1 MALLLS
7 SVEPRAHDEMAGD
20 ISFDAGQSTI
30 RGLLMQG
37 GPVCYCPLS
46 KDPGCFSSTRKTVIY
61 SSPQRSLWLPHE
73 SDSGKYSLVCTTPS
87 FAVGVPNPSSPNSH
101 FAVFLWSPWRCFK
114 ISTVINMPSYGR
126 VVSWPK
132 SMVPPRHGNHTLSFM
147 DHYVTN
153 DSIISSLLL
162 YCHSCQLFMDFPS
175 WAVCRTYLLPCVSD
189 WCFRFLYL
197 ALFVTVDE
205 FVNSYLLYPSPAPR
219 CRYLIMTSTFVDLLE
234 MFFHALWQLAEVDFT
249 RIFQDMIT
257 RNELTCI
264 LLVDRKCRSHP
275 TISSSLQLQSL
286 IFPPT
291 KSLLG
296 GTVGL

>member
-1 MALLLS
+1 
-7 SVEPRAHDEMAGD
+7 
-20 ISFDAGQSTI
+20 
-30 RGLLMQG
+30 
-37 GPVCYCPLS
+37 
-46 KDPGCFSSTRKTVIY
+46 
-61 SSPQRSLWLPHE
+61 
-73 SDSGKYSLVCTTPS
+73 
-87 FAVGVPNPSSPNSH
+87 
-101 FAVFLWSPWRCFK
+101 
-114 ISTVINMPSYGR
+114 MPSYGR

-189 WCFRFLYL
+189 WCFWLLYL
-197 ALFVTVDE
+197 ALFVTGDE

-275 TISSSLQLQSL
+275 TISSSLQFQSL
-286 IFPPT
+286 IFPQ
-291 KSLLG
+291 SLFRRNCGLVNLG
-296 GTVGL
+296 MRENQSYRELDIGI